1 MGKAAGAVP
10 LRVLL
15 GALVVLFNLADNA
28 TTFLCLRAPVPGFE
42 VIEAN
47 PAAAW
52 LFSAIG
58 LREGLLLE
66 MAVTT
71 LAIAFLVA
79 TERITP
85 RIKLALLVL
94 LAALP
99 AWAAVNNW
107 LVIQA
112 TDLPIAWS

>member
-1 MGKAAGAVP
+1 MHV
-10 LRVLL
+10 VL
-15 GALVVLFNLADNA
+15 GTLVVLLNLADNA

-52 LFSAIG
+52 LFNSV
-58 LREGLLLE
+58 GLLPGLALE

-79 TERITP
+79 TTRISS
-85 RIKLALLVL
+85 RAKLALLVV

-99 AWAAVNNW
+99 AWAAVNNI
-107 LVIQA
+107 LVIRA
-112 TDLPIAWS
+112 TNLAIGWS

>member
-1 MGKAAGAVP
+1 M
-10 LRVLL
+10 RVLL

-52 LFSAIG
+52 LFDSIG
-58 LREGLLLE
+58 LRQGLLLE
-66 MAVTT
+66 TIITT
-71 LAIAFLVA
+71 GAIAFLVA
-79 TERITP
+79 TR
-85 RIKLALLVL
+85 RVSQRVKLGLLVV

-99 AWAAVNNW
+99 LWAAVNNW
-107 LVIQA
+107 YVIQA
-112 TDLPIAWS
+112 TNLPIAWS

>member
-1 MGKAAGAVP
+1 MHVW
-10 LRVLL
+10 L

-42 VIEAN
+42 VVEAN

-52 LFSAIG
+52 LFETVG
-58 LREGLLLE
+58 LRQGLLLE

-71 LAIAFLVA
+71 LAIVFLVA

-85 RIKLALLVL
+85 RVKLGLLVV

-99 AWAAVNNW
+99 LWAAINNW
-107 LVIQA
+107 LVIEA
-112 TDLPIAWS
+112 TGLPIAWS

>member
-1 MGKAAGAVP
+1 MHV
-10 LRVLL
+10 VL
-15 GALVVLFNLADNA
+15 GILVVLLNLADNA

-52 LFSAIG
+52 LFNSV
-58 LREGLLLE
+58 GLLPGLALE

-79 TERITP
+79 TTRLSP
-85 RIKLALLVL
+85 RAKVALLVV

-99 AWAAVNNW
+99 AWAAVNNV
-107 LVIQA
+107 LVIRA
-112 TDLPIAWS
+112 TNLAIGWS

>member
-1 MGKAAGAVP
+1 M
-10 LRVLL
+10 RVLL

-52 LFSAIG
+52 LFDAIG
-58 LREGLLLE
+58 LRQGLVLE
-66 MAVTT
+66 MLITSV
-71 LAIAFLVA
+71 AIVFLVG
-79 TERITP
+79 TRRISQ
-85 RIKLALLVL
+85 RVKLALLVL

-99 AWAAVNNW
+99 LWAAVNNW
-107 LVIQA
+107 QVIQA
-112 TDLPIAWS
+112 TNLPIAWS

>member
-1 MGKAAGAVP
+1 MHAW
-10 LRVLL
+10 L

-52 LFSAIG
+52 LFETVG
-58 LREGLLLE
+58 LRTGLLLE

-71 LAIAFLVA
+71 AAIVFLVA
-79 TERITP
+79 TERIPP
-85 RIKLALLVL
+85 RVKLGLLVV

-99 AWAAVNNW
+99 AWAAINNW
-107 LVIQA
+107 QVIEA
-112 TDLPIAWS
+112 TNMPIAWS

>member
-1 MGKAAGAVP
+1 M
-10 LRVLL
+10 RVFL
-15 GALVVLFNLADNA
+15 GSLVVLLNLADNA
-28 TTFLCLRAPVPGFE
+28 TTFLCLRAPVPGYE

-52 LFSAIG
+52 LFNAIG
-58 LREGLLLE
+58 LMPGLVLE

-71 LAIAFLVA
+71 VAIAFLVA
-79 TERITP
+79 TSRIPP
-85 RIKLALLVL
+85 RAKLALLVV

-99 AWAAVNNW
+99 AWAALNNW

>member
-1 MGKAAGAVP
+1 M
-10 LRVLL
+10 RVLL

-52 LFSAIG
+52 LFDSVG
-58 LREGLLLE
+58 LREGLALE
-66 MAVTT
+66 MLVTSV
-71 LAIAFLVA
+71 AIAFLVA
-79 TERITP
+79 TQRISP
-85 RIKLALLVL
+85 RVKLALLVV

-99 AWAAVNNW
+99 LWAAVNNW

-112 TDLPIAWS
+112 TNLPIAWS

>member
-1 MGKAAGAVP
+1 M
-10 LRVLL
+10 RVLL

-52 LFSAIG
+52 LFDAVG

-66 MAVTT
+66 MAITT
-71 LAIAFLVA
+71 VAIAFLVA
-79 TERITP
+79 TDRITP
-85 RIKLALLVL
+85 RVKLALLVV

-107 LVIQA
+107 QVIEA
-112 TDLPIAWS
+112 TNLPIAWS